1 MVRDEPQESDGAP
14 PDGLRCSAHVFRF
27 PKSARLTRSGEFSKM
42 KHAGVSFHGKF
53 VVLSVLKRSPPEPTR
68 VGFITSRR
76 VGAAVQRNKVRRRLR
91 ELVRTSQPLRPG
103 FWLVLIAR
111 AAATRATW
119 EQLREEFTTLAG
131 RATL

>member
-1 MVRDEPQESDGAP
+1 MARDEREKSDGAP
-14 PDGLRCSAHVFRF
+14 LDGLHCSAHAFRF
-27 PKSARLTRSGEFSKM
+27 PKSARLTLAGEFRKM
-42 KHAGVSFHGKF
+42 KHEGLSFHGKF
-53 VVLSVLKRSPPEPTR
+53 VVLSVLKRALTEPSR

-76 VGAAVQRNKVRRRLR
+76 VGPAVQRNKVRRRLR

-119 EQLREEFTTLAG
+119 PQLRDEFSTLAR
-131 RATL
+131 RAAL